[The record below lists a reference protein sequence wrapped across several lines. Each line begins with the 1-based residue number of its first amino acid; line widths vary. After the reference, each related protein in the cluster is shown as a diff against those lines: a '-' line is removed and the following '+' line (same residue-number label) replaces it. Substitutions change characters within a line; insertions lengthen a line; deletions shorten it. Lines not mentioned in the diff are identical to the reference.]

1 MLVSGRLQMEGREKR
16 KEGREGRERR
26 RDEGKKEGSQIHFFP
41 VFHSLLT
48 NPNLT
53 PRQIW

>member
-41 VFHSLLT
+41 VFHS
-48 NPNLT
+48 
-53 PRQIW
+53 